1 MMEGSPGQE
10 QWGPVG
16 RQELLGRGS
25 SGFGVLN
32 YALVG
37 SQESL
42 PWEEAG
48 RKREGED

>member
-1 MMEGSPGQE
+1 MEGSPGQE

-16 RQELLGRGS
+16 RQELPGRGW

-32 YALVG
+32 YAPVG
-37 SQESL
+37 SQGFLS
-42 PWEEAG
+42 WEEAG